1 MEKFFLK
8 DYRRYLYL
16 LGAALLTFTFWGCA
30 AISPEKGPE
39 ATGPEHVF
47 FPPLPEEPRLQF
59 LVGINGLD
67 DYGSFKFSFKDFI
80 TGRPQ
85 QRHFRLLKPYGLAMR
100 DGVIYVC
107 DTRKNDINVLDIAN
121 GTYRIIKTIKGGG
134 PTLKKPI
141 NIVVTEDG
149 TKYFNDTLL
158 GAVIVLDSDD
168 RLVTMLESE
177 DIERISGVAVYKD
190 KIFVSDIKGN
200 KVVVFEK
207 GTWKQLYTFG
217 SKGRKPGEFIR
228 PVSITADEEGNI
240 YVSESGSPRVQKL
253 TADGTSL
260 QFYGQGLGDRP
271 GEFGRL
277 RGVAVD
283 REERVYI
290 VDVMNNVVQIFD
302 KENRLLLFF
311 GTAGTSP
318 GDTLVPAQVIIDYDN
333 VSLFE
338 KYVAPGYEV
347 EYLIIVT
354 SQVGPR
360 LVNVYGFLKREETGT
375 GDPNKESN

>member
-1 MEKFFLK
+1 M
-8 DYRRYLYL
+8 
-16 LGAALLTFTFWGCA
+16 
-30 AISPEKGPE
+30 I
-39 ATGPEHVF
+39 
-47 FPPLPEEPRLQF
+47 
-59 LVGINGLD
+59 
-67 DYGSFKFSFKDFI
+67 
-80 TGRPQ
+80 
-85 QRHFRLLKPYGLAMR
+85 
-100 DGVIYVC
+100 
-107 DTRKNDINVLDIAN
+107 
-121 GTYRIIKTIKGGG
+121 
-134 PTLKKPI
+134 
-141 NIVVTEDG
+141 
-149 TKYFNDTLL
+149 

-177 DIERISGVAVYKD
+177 DIERPAGVAVYKD
-190 KIFVSDIKGN
+190 KIFVPDVKGN
-200 KVVVFEK
+200 QVVVFEK

-217 SKGRKPGEFIR
+217 SKGKKPGEFIL
-228 PVSITADEEGNI
+228 PANITVDEKGNI
-240 YVSESGSPRVQKL
+240 YVSENGGYRVQKL
-253 TADGTSL
+253 TADGTPL
-260 QFYGQGLGDRP
+260 QTYGQGLGDRP
-271 GEFGRL
+271 GEFGRP

-290 VDVMNNVVQIFD
+290 VDAMNNVVQIFN

-318 GDTLVPAQVIIDYDN
+318 GDTLIPAQVIIDYDN

-360 LVNVYGFLKREETGT
+360 LVNVYGFLKREETGI